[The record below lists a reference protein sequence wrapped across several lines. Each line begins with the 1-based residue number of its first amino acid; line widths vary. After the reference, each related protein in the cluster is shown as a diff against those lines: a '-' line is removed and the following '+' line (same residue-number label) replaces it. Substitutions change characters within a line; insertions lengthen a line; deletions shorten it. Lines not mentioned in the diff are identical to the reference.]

1 MVSSDFEIGRNS
13 GNSLCSARWTPSSIS
28 FFFFY
33 HFLSTFVPIFV
44 SRYPPLEGWRERKR
58 KRKRERHGGFALF
71 SFARNRCIGKR
82 GWYRSVVKHRSLAGN
97 FGLVVV
103 VSNQLTRRKRK
114 ISEFRS
120 TYSHELF
127 AIPTF
132 LLKSLGY
139 EGVSSNGIPKQQMQ
153 LFSSSLTDNCR
164 AYWSGEGIREILGKK
179 GFVEFFLSS

>member
-28 FFFFY
+28 FGFFFFY
-33 HFLSTFVPIFV
+33 PPSFPFLFPDI
-44 SRYPPLEGWRERKR
+44 PPLEGWRERKR

-120 TYSHELF
+120 VLPRAFCNPPLSS
-127 AIPTF
+127 P
-132 LLKSLGY
+132 KSLGY

-153 LFSSSLTDNCR
+153 LCSSSLTDNCR

>member
-28 FFFFY
+28 FAFFF
-33 HFLSTFVPIFV
+33 FLSFSIHLRSHFCFQI
-44 SRYPPLEGWRERKR
+44 SPPSKDGEKEKGKE
-58 KRKRERHGGFALF
+58 RERHGGFALF
-71 SFARNRCIGKR
+71 FVREEQVYR

-153 LFSSSLTDNCR
+153 LCSSSLTDNCR

-179 GFVEFFLSS
+179 GFVEFF

>member
-28 FFFFY
+28 FGFFFFY
-33 HFLSTFVPIFV
+33 PPSFPFLFPDI
-44 SRYPPLEGWRERKR
+44 PPSKDGEKEKGKE
-58 KRKRERHGGFALF
+58 RERHGGFALF
-71 SFARNRCIGKR
+71 FVREEQVYR

-153 LFSSSLTDNCR
+153 LCSSSLTDNCR

-179 GFVEFFLSS
+179 GFVEFF